1 MVTSLSQSYTY
12 KTTLEAAHKVTWRI
26 EDIIGPD
33 KCLDF
38 SKPFLPESLAGV
50 EPIICLNH
58 AEKLILNQIRAN
70 SYLYLFGVV
79 EEFIVP
85 LVLQHIQQIGTE
97 DIIATQAFLCFAEE
111 EGKHIHLFR
120 RFIEEFKAGFG
131 SPCGVIGPAQAIA
144 DAVLKHHPLGIA
156 LATLQIEWMTQRHY
170 LDTVQNN
177 QSLDPQ
183 FCNLLKHHWM
193 EEAQHAKLDT
203 LMIEAMVNSL
213 DDAEIQKGVDNYFAI
228 GAFLNAGL
236 IMQGQLDVE
245 SLEAATGRTFT
256 EAEKQEIQTVQE
268 QAYRWT
274 FLGSGM
280 THPNFLKTLSELS
293 EEAAAQC
300 SVMVPVK

>member
-1 MVTSLSQSYTY
+1 
-12 KTTLEAAHKVTWRI
+12 
-26 EDIIGPD
+26 
-33 KCLDF
+33 
-38 SKPFLPESLAGV
+38 
-50 EPIICLNH
+50 
-58 AEKLILNQIRAN
+58 
-70 SYLYLFGVV
+70 
-79 EEFIVP
+79 
-85 LVLQHIQQIGTE
+85 
-97 DIIATQAFLCFAEE
+97 
-111 EGKHIHLFR
+111 
-120 RFIEEFKAGFG
+120 
-131 SPCGVIGPAQAIA
+131 
-144 DAVLKHHPLGIA
+144 
-156 LATLQIEWMTQRHY
+156 MTQRHY